1 MPAPEP
7 RCQHP
12 RQCAAFTCD
21 RERGRAAGAAVLVG
35 NLAGVLAA
43 VHNLGPQD
51 LQARDVIRRPNGTL
65 VTLEDLSAG
74 FEPLEP
80 DVGGT
85 LDLTGEFGQVT
96 QSYLQ
101 GLNSPLDH
109 RGHCKGRQKPLARYL
124 LRHPAF
130 FFFAD

>member
-1 MPAPEP
+1 MPAPTP
-7 RCQHP
+7 VR
-12 RQCAAFTCD
+12 AFTCD
-21 RERGRAAGAAVLVG
+21 RERGRAADTAVLVG
-35 NLAGVLAA
+35 SLAGVLAA

-51 LQARDVIRRPNGTL
+51 LQAGDVIRRPNGTL
-65 VTLEDLSAG
+65 VTLVDLSAG

-109 RGHCKGRQKPLARYL
+109 RGRCKGRQKPLACYL
-124 LRHPAF
+124 IRHPAF
-130 FFFAD
+130 FFSFLQTSFCCC